1 MSTGAPAA
9 VDDSKLPLYRNP
21 LRLAWSA
28 SPWRAASFL
37 TVYLLGSWVLFS
49 VAFTVATTAAVF
61 AITLAGIPLLV
72 GAAGVIHGCAN
83 VERTR
88 LRQVFTQPVRGQYR
102 EVTKPGIMARLR
114 VRWRDPATWR
124 DLAYLVGLWVPLTI
138 LDTVVVCVWVTF
150 LAGVTAPIWYWA
162 PESTFSN
169 GLVVHG
175 IQLGYFPNG
184 PHGPGGHGLYVD
196 TLPKA
201 LLAAASFLILFLLFN
216 YVLVATARAH
226 AFAARALLRP
236 PTDPLAPAREVL
248 ASPGPLRSMTPPPS
262 ETSQVPHR
270 A

>member
-1 MSTGAPAA
+1 MSTGARAA
-9 VDDSKLPLYRNP
+9 LDDSRLPLYPNP

-28 SPWRAASFL
+28 SPWRAAGFL

-61 AITLAGIPLLV
+61 AITLAGIPLLA
-72 GAAGVIHGCAN
+72 GAAGVIRSCAD
-83 VERTR
+83 VERRR
-88 LRQVFTQPVRGQYR
+88 LRQVFTEPVHGEYR
-102 EVTKPGIMARLR
+102 QVTVPGVMARAR

-124 DLAYLVGLWVPLTI
+124 DLAYLVGLWAPLTI
-138 LDTVVVCVWVTF
+138 LDTVAVCVWVTF

-169 GLVVHG
+169 GLVAHG

-201 LLAAASFLILFLLFN
+201 LLTAAASLILFLLFN

-226 AFAARALLRP
+226 ACAARALLRP
-236 PTDPLAPAREVL
+236 PADPLAPARAVL
-248 ASPGPLRSMTPPPS
+248 ASPGPLRSMTPPPNGP
-262 ETSQVPHR
+262 SQVPHQ

>member
-1 MSTGAPAA
+1 MSSGARTAPQ
-9 VDDSKLPLYRNP
+9 DSRLPLYRNP
-21 LRLAWSA
+21 LRLVWSA
-28 SPWRAASFL
+28 SPWRAAGFL

-49 VAFTVATTAAVF
+49 VAFTVATTAAVL
-61 AITLAGIPLLV
+61 AITLAGIPLLI
-72 GAAGVIHGCAN
+72 GAAAVIHGCAN
-83 VERTR
+83 VERAR
-88 LRQVFTQPVRGQYR
+88 LRQVFSQPVPGRYR
-102 EVTKPGIMARLR
+102 QATAPGMMAQLR

-150 LAGVTAPIWYWA
+150 LAGITAPIWYWA
-162 PESTFSN
+162 PRNTYSG

-201 LLAAASFLILFLLFN
+201 LLAAAGFLILFLLFN

-236 PTDPLAPAREVL
+236 PTDPLAPARAVL
-248 ASPGPLRSMTPPPS
+248 ASPGPLRAMTPPPS
-262 ETSQVPHR
+262 QTGRVSRQ

>member
-72 GAAGVIHGCAN
+72 GAARVIHGCAN

-169 GLVVHG
+169 GLVHG

-226 AFAARALLRP
+226 ACAARALLRP
-236 PTDPLAPAREVL
+236 PADPLAPAREVL
-248 ASPGPLRSMTPPPS
+248 ASPGPLRSMTPPPI
-262 ETSQVPHR
+262 ETSQVSHQ

>member
-1 MSTGAPAA
+1 MSTP
-9 VDDSKLPLYRNP
+9 DDSKLRLYRNP
-21 LRLAWSA
+21 LRLACSA
-28 SPWRAASFL
+28 SPWRAVGFL

-49 VAFTVATTAAVF
+49 VAFTVATTAAVL

-72 GAAGVIHGCAN
+72 GAAGVIQGCAN
-83 VERTR
+83 VERRR
-88 LRQVFTQPVRGQYR
+88 LRQVLTGPVRGQYR
-102 EVTKPGIMARLR
+102 QATTPGIVAQAR

-138 LDTVVVCVWVTF
+138 LDAVVVCVWVTF
-150 LAGVTAPIWYWA
+150 LAGITAPIWYWA

-169 GLVVHG
+169 GLVAHG

-201 LLAAASFLILFLLFN
+201 LLAAACFLILFLLFN

-226 AFAARALLRP
+226 ALAARALLRP

-248 ASPGPLRSMTPPPS
+248 AGPGPLRSMAPPPNGVG
-262 ETSQVPHR
+262 QVSHQ